1 MKRFLIV
8 PAVLLLSA
16 CSTNSQLNVVDNLT
30 LVAANDGV
38 ALNPSRWI
46 IWGHPL
52 QTTYVS
58 LNGQLGLQIGQVCTA
73 SRYRS
78 PFTNNCREI
87 EGTGTYF
94 REYYSEAQSSK
105 TSGQQDKN
113 KSDITAKT
121 QPLQGFLDAVYSEND
136 AQIEYVGAVTDYYV
150 CLAHEKTEAI
160 KKEAEVAEREADKAK
175 DTVVKQDDVL
185 DTKQEIS
192 EKSSSCKSERDK
204 RDGAL
209 KTLRIA
215 QNEVRK
221 QSMTPNR
228 VVYNWAEAL
237 KFESGV
243 VVKEASNSISGNRE
257 KQASGYTVVNG
268 LHIQRFQL
276 TCDELQ
282 ELKLQYGDNN
292 RLKIVTMTLSADE
305 LYYDA
310 REYKATA
317 FNTNA
322 SFTLSEL
329 KALKDI
335 VKLDDVKVEVNA
347 TLANTSDLSSKGHLM
362 APQVEYYDNKDE
374 IKKGLTYYAVLTD
387 LKSFQCSKHD
397 SESTLAMMGQA
408 DES

>member
-8 PAVLLLSA
+8 PVAVLLSA
-16 CSTNSQLNVVDNLT
+16 CSTNSQLNVVDGLT

-38 ALNPSRWI
+38 AFNPSRWFI
-46 IWGHPL
+46 GHPL

-87 EGTGTYF
+87 ENTGKYYF
-94 REYYSEAQSSK
+94 EYFEAAQSPVPSNSQGESK
-105 TSGQQDKN
+105 VVA
-113 KSDITAKT
+113 TAKT
-121 QPLQGFLDAVYSEND
+121 ESLQGFLDAVYKEHD
-136 AQIEYVGAVTDYYV
+136 AQIKYVGAVTDYYV
-150 CLAHEKTEAI
+150 CLAHKKSEAA
-160 KKEAEVAEREADKAK
+160 KKDAETVQQGADIAK
-175 DTVVKQDDVL
+175 DTVVKQDDESA
-185 DTKQEIS
+185 TEQENS
-192 EKSSSCKSERDK
+192 EKSSSCERSDLNE
-204 RDGAL
+204 AL
-209 KTLRIA
+209 KNLQIA

-237 KFESGV
+237 KFDGGV

-276 TCDELQ
+276 TCNDLQ
-282 ELKLQYGDNN
+282 ELKQQYGDSN
-292 RLKIVTMTLSADE
+292 RVKIVTMTLSADE

-310 REYKATA
+310 REYKAMA
-317 FNTNA
+317 FNANA
-322 SFTLSEL
+322 SFSPSEL
-329 KALKDI
+329 KALKKI
-335 VKLDDVKVEVNA
+335 MELDDVEVEVNA
-347 TLANTSDLSSKGHLM
+347 TLASTSDLSSKGHLM
-362 APQVEYYDNKDE
+362 APQVKYNKDD

-387 LKSFQCSKHD
+387 LKSFQCSKND
-397 SESTLAMMGQA
+397 SDAIIAMMNPA
-408 DES
+408 DKT

>member
-1 MKRFLIV
+1 MKRSLVI
-8 PAVLLLSA
+8 PAALLLSA

-38 ALNPSRWI
+38 VLNPSRWM

-58 LNGQLGLQIGQVCTA
+58 LNGQLGLQVGQVCTA

-87 EGTGTYF
+87 EGTGKYYH
-94 REYYSEAQSSK
+94 EYYSEAQNSK

-121 QPLQGFLDAVYSEND
+121 QRLQGFLDAVYSEND

-175 DTVVKQDDVL
+175 NTVVKQDDVL
-185 DTKQEIS
+185 GTKQEIS

-221 QSMTPNR
+221 QSMMPNR

-237 KFESGV
+237 KFDGGV
-243 VVKEASNSISGNRE
+243 VVKETSNSISGNRE

-276 TCDELQ
+276 TCGD
-282 ELKLQYGDNN
+282 LKKLKEYGDSN
-292 RLKIVTMTLSADE
+292 RLKVVTMTLSADE

-335 VKLDDVKVEVNA
+335 VKLDDVIVEVNA
-347 TLANTSDLSSKGHLM
+347 TLASTSDLSSKGSLI
-362 APQVEYYDNKDE
+362 ATEVDYDKSKN
-374 IKKGLTYYAVLTD
+374 GLTYYAVLTD
-387 LKSFQCSKHD
+387 LKSFQCSKND
-397 SESTLAMMGQA
+397 SESTLAMMSQA
-408 DES
+408 DET